1 MTEQNQLSIKQ
12 NAPNAVASLVLGIL
26 SIASGCLFVGLILG
40 IIGAVLASN
49 GMKAYLS
56 APTAYKNEGMLKAGR
71 ILSIIGIVLSSVSI
85 FFAIISAVAL
95 GGSFFFLEN
104 FLDILDF

>member
-1 MTEQNQLSIKQ
+1 MNENNNLKQ

-49 GMKAYLS
+49 GMKAYLLS
-56 APTAYKNEGMLKAGR
+56 PAAYKNEGMLKAGR

-85 FFAIISAVAL
+85 FFALISALAL
-95 GGSFFFLEN
+95 GGSLFFFE
-104 FLDILDF
+104 DILDFMDI